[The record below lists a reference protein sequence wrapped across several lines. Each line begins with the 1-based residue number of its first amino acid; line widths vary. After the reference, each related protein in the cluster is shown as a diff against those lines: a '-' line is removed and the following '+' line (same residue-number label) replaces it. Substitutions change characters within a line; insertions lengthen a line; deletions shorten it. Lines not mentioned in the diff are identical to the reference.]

1 MSSDLMMNI
10 SSLTNR
16 KHYQPPVVKVY
27 KCELSKILLVAS
39 NEGLDYEDLFSPQ
52 LNEMDED
59 LYLFLP

>member
-16 KHYQPPVVKVY
+16 KHYQPPVTKVY
-27 KCELSKILLVAS
+27 KCELSKTLLVAS